1 MSTAGLLKPASPPPP
16 PAAHRESY
24 DDADGDNNGQVV
36 LYASRLELTL
46 ENQNLK
52 SLLDS
57 MHWRVM
63 ELEKVCSR
71 MKTQMTKMK
80 ASRRGGGAAGC
91 QLKHHRRVSEVERPC
106 SRVGQGVRWW
116 NARA

>member
-1 MSTAGLLKPASPPPP
+1 MQALASQHTVLKGIIRHSGPLKPASPPPP
-16 PAAHRESY
+16 PAAQRESY
-24 DDADGDNNGQVV
+24 DDADGDNNGQVI

-46 ENQNLK
+46 KNQNLK

-80 ASRRGGGAAGC
+80 ASRRGGGAAAARS
-91 QLKHHRRVSEVERPC
+91 LPRMC
-106 SRVGQGVRWW
+106 S
-116 NARA
+116 